1 MKKRLVDVTWEMQK
15 LEMNAETKIEEAET
29 NVEKQ
34 QVLICQMQEEIDL
47 QKVNQSGSVDIN
59 KKLAGM
65 TWEMQQME
73 MNTVAKVVE
82 KEIKI
87 EEQQLLISQ
96 MQNEIDSF
104 KLKKLKQNIRI
115 TGTMETTDSITLTRG
130 RNQRHERNSY
140 S

>member
-1 MKKRLVDVTWEMQK
+1 MKKRLVDMTWEMQK
-15 LEMNAETKIEEAET
+15 LEMNVETKIEEAET

-104 KLKKLKQNIRI
+104 KLKKLSKMLGSLVQSKQQIQRWI
-115 TGTMETTDSITLTRG
+115 TIKILNNWKET
-130 RNQRHERNSY
+130 
-140 S
+140 

>member
-47 QKVNQSGSVDIN
+47 QKVNQSGSVNIN

-65 TWEMQQME
+65 TWEMRQME
-73 MNTVAKVVE
+73 MNTAAKVVE
-82 KEIKI
+82 KEIKVDQTCHYVQFLSKI
-87 EEQQLLISQ
+87 KML
-96 MQNEIDSF
+96 DS
-104 KLKKLKQNIRI
+104 
-115 TGTMETTDSITLTRG
+115 
-130 RNQRHERNSY
+130 Y
-140 S
+140 Y